1 MKKILLIEDE
11 SLIRRAARRMLKKNG
26 YTVMEASSL
35 SEAKRL
41 IEENLSAIDIVVSD
55 INLGDGNST
64 TLHAAMLP
72 LLALHFIGWVS
83 MTGGA
88 SEEERGYFTEH
99 GVTVIEKSAITADL
113 LDQAIQSAYKRA

>member
-1 MKKILLIEDE
+1 
-11 SLIRRAARRMLKKNG
+11 MLKKNG